1 MIIQAKPGE
10 TFPRLF
16 LRAKDYLWVDA
27 RCYVDVCH
35 NGITVTIYEDS
46 YINDSC
52 QIYDLKATIRRME
65 NK

>member
-1 MIIQAKPGE
+1 MIIQAEPGE
-10 TFPRLF
+10 TFAMLF
-16 LRAKDYLWVDA
+16 LRAKDYLWSDA
-27 RCYVDVCH
+27 RSVVDVCH
-35 NGITVTIYEDS
+35 NGINVTIYEDS